1 MPAQDVFQPFH
12 LPGQDVPLGTLTM
25 PAAAILTARG
35 VIHSC
40 AARGT
45 LSLPDIPVSEALEAV
60 REALCTAG
68 LIGAPRHE
76 AMPVRLTAD
85 GDMLGTIDRSAV
97 RALGLWVTKV
107 HVNGLVRSG
116 AGMPQIWLSRRAKYA
131 AWNPDRFDTLVA
143 GGVAAHQSV
152 DDAVQ
157 AECWEEAG
165 LLRDALSGL
174 TPARRKAVQYVSD
187 RGLHRE
193 LLLVHDL
200 YLNPD
205 FLPVCQ
211 DGEIA
216 WAQRFSVCEVRKLL
230 GIPDEMKFSSAIVC
244 TDLLDRLGFTGA
256 DLEEPG
262 R

>member
-1 MPAQDVFQPFH
+1 MTAQEVFQPFH
-12 LPGQDVPLGTLTM
+12 LPGQDVPLGTLAM
-25 PAAAILTARG
+25 PAATVLTARG
-35 VIHSC
+35 VMHSC
-40 AARGT
+40 AVRGT
-45 LSLPDIPVSEALEAV
+45 LTLPDIPVSEALEAV
-60 REALCTAG
+60 REALFAADM
-68 LIGAPRHE
+68 IGAPRHE
-76 AMPVRLTAD
+76 PMAVRLTAD

-107 HVNGLVRSG
+107 HVNGLVRSC
-116 AGMPQIWLSRRAKYA
+116 ARTPQIWLSRRAKHA

-174 TPARRKAVQYVSD
+174 TPERRMAVQYVSD

-200 YLNPD
+200 YLDPD
-205 FLPVCQ
+205 FIPACQ

-216 WAQRFSVCEVRKLL
+216 WAQRFSARDVCRFLT
-230 GIPDEMKFSSAIVC
+230 IPDEMKFSSAIVC
-244 TDLLDRLGFTGA
+244 TDLLDRLGATGA
-256 DLEEPG
+256 NVEKPG
-262 R
+262 S